1 MPRRQA
7 NHDLGLVRE
16 HEVVRLRTQ
25 ERLAFREIATR
36 LDCDVK
42 NVYKAWKRGVAKL
55 AEEAKAAHGQYL
67 GEQLGNLDIAIN
79 SLMPKVIKGDVR
91 AVEGLVKLFD
101 HQAKLLGLYA
111 PVKVNATVTDE
122 MTARVLEL
130 ADQIAELDGAP

>member
-7 NHDLGLVRE
+7 NHDLGLVRQ

-25 ERLAFREIATR
+25 EKLQFRQIAER

-42 NVYKAWKRGVAKL
+42 NVYVAWKRGVAAL
-55 AEEAKAAHGQYL
+55 AEQAADAHRQYL
-67 GEQLGNLDIAIN
+67 GEQLANLDIAID

-91 AVEGLVKLFD
+91 SNEALVKLFD

-111 PVKVNATVTDE
+111 PVRTDVKVTDE
-122 MTARVLEL
+122 RVARIKAL
-130 ADQIAELDGAP
+130 AEKIAELDQP

>member
-1 MPRRQA
+1 MARRQA
-7 NHDLGLVRE
+7 THDLGLVRQ

-25 ERLAFREIATR
+25 ERLPFRDIAAR
-36 LDCDVK
+36 LDCDIK
-42 NVYKAWKRGVAKL
+42 NTYQAWKRGVAAL
-55 AEEAKAAHGQYL
+55 AEEAKKAHGEYL
-67 GEQLGNLDIAIN
+67 GEQLANLDIAIN
-79 SLMPKVIKGDVR
+79 SLMPKVMKGDVR
-91 AVEGLVKLFD
+91 AVEGLVRLFD